1 MGLPKARIPPK
12 PHATF
17 SLVRQVLTRVVR
29 EVAYA
34 VSQIHAIS
42 FDKAAVR
49 LLKQKRDFGFH
60 GSGTDHRK
68 IQLPR
73 GAGSTF
79 TACGRVQRNRL
90 CSSRNLVRMSA
101 VYLIDE
107 PQTLTAVR
115 RQSGRD
121 PLSPQP
127 SRAHPGER
135 FPSHGRNPAWR
146 FLTTGR
152 SAQVSPASRR
162 TDVPRFVS
170 LTRRPSQ

>member
-1 MGLPKARIPPK
+1 MVVSIEVSHDHGGGGYPNRNPKRCRIISGK
-12 PHATF
+12 RTF
-17 SLVRQVLTRVVR
+17 TFLGNCLTSVPDHLVFPNRN
-29 EVAYA
+29 
-34 VSQIHAIS
+34 
-42 FDKAAVR
+42 
-49 LLKQKRDFGFH
+49 
-60 GSGTDHRK
+60 
-68 IQLPR
+68 R